1 MAESNQVVKDV
12 GLRPKTSD
20 STQHFT
26 SVLHASAIGIDVHA
40 QLLVCAYQCSDG
52 INPVTKQPRLIE
64 ETHEFGTCRSELE
77 EFARWCHD
85 LAPDVILMESTG
97 GFWISPYE
105 ALEDM
110 GFTSRQ
116 IQLVNARDVKAVLGH
131 KTDKLTP

>member
-1 MAESNQVVKDV
+1 
-12 GLRPKTSD
+12 
-20 STQHFT
+20 
-26 SVLHASAIGIDVHA
+26 
-40 QLLVCAYQCSDG
+40 
-52 INPVTKQPRLIE
+52 
-64 ETHEFGTCRSELE
+64 
-77 EFARWCHD
+77 
-85 LAPDVILMESTG
+85 MESTG